1 MPGWAAVC
9 ARVGVLCVR
18 RSWASLTKGMMLCTQ
33 YREQM
38 VNNNKH
44 EDTLLRSR
52 SRAHVALSLSLLPP
66 VSMQSIIS
74 TRAASPKPRS
84 LIQTFHLS
92 SCHSLFEPVYLTFRI
107 FCKIPHLLPLP
118 ISSNIPPCQSIPLS
132 FPPFPFPPSIS
143 VHLFFFFFLS
153 ASNCCAEHPQSCGWN
168 ALKTAWTRTPSPEWR
183 AARQRSHPEPDCTSS
198 ALWLTALLL
207 FFFSS
212 LQTNHMLRSAQTR
225 LSFSL
230 RCRCWQRI
238 RTFLW
243 LESLIL

>member
-1 MPGWAAVC
+1 
-9 ARVGVLCVR
+9 
-18 RSWASLTKGMMLCTQ
+18 MLCTQ
-33 YREQM
+33 YQEQM

-44 EDTLLRSR
+44 EDTLLRSH

-107 FCKIPHLLPLP
+107 LCEIPHLLPLP
-118 ISSNIPPCQSIPLS
+118 ISSNIPPCQSILLS
-132 FPPFPFPPSIS
+132 FPRFHFLLLSAFTFS
-143 VHLFFFFFLS
+143 FSFFFCLPLIVVPNILR
-153 ASNCCAEHPQSCGWN
+153 AVGEN

-198 ALWLTALLL
+198 AL
-207 FFFSS
+207 
-212 LQTNHMLRSAQTR
+212 
-225 LSFSL
+225 
-230 RCRCWQRI
+230 
-238 RTFLW
+238 
-243 LESLIL
+243 

>member
-1 MPGWAAVC
+1 
-9 ARVGVLCVR
+9 
-18 RSWASLTKGMMLCTQ
+18 MLCTQ

-84 LIQTFHLS
+84 LIQIFHLS
-92 SCHSLFEPVYLTFRI
+92 SCHSLFEPVYLTFHI
-107 FCKIPHLLPLP
+107 LCKIPHLLPLP

-153 ASNCCAEHPQSCGWN
+153 ASNCCAEHPQSCG
-168 ALKTAWTRTPSPEWR
+168 
-183 AARQRSHPEPDCTSS
+183 
-198 ALWLTALLL
+198 
-207 FFFSS
+207 
-212 LQTNHMLRSAQTR
+212 
-225 LSFSL
+225 
-230 RCRCWQRI
+230 
-238 RTFLW
+238 
-243 LESLIL
+243 